1 MNYGEEIV
9 FTGGINSDDEARVVP
24 KGDYR
29 DFHYCRLG
37 EVSGKGFCVVTS
49 QGTKEVFNDDL
60 EPNDKIL
67 GGAAWE
73 KQNAIVYF
81 VYKSVGDDE
90 IWKYDIATETHDL
103 VISSAI
109 LNFSPDWPIYHANII
124 DDILK
129 WTDGRWEDT
138 HYMYNPS
145 TGGRVF
151 NPPFQINIQ
160 KALDSF
166 YSGINNELRT
176 FDAVKWPMNPPSCAY
191 GTDSNRVDNKLRRK
205 LFKFMVQPI
214 YENGETGVWS
224 MYSNLPI
231 PTVNELVTGT
241 NWLDPK
247 TDNVIYVRF
256 NTGPKNITKINVAV
270 QQFDETSYGAEPNF
284 GTFLQLNKVNDGIG
298 DNVEYT
304 VSFYGDA
311 ALSQIADLFK
321 NYDRLPIEAN
331 CQEFLPT
338 NQLTYV
344 NFREGFEKIT
354 IDAEADYNKT
364 YIDYSPT
371 SSDIFIAVN
380 PSTNNVESPAKFEKI
395 YATTETFR
403 TELNSFSFSVSDT
416 YTTTIY
422 ICEILGQT
430 YDPPLEFNVQ
440 YTISQNDYNTAI
452 AVGSEW
458 DAEKWFLEKVIS
470 TWCQQMSSQNPLEDL
485 GLYVDYTEVTEVA
498 SGATSLLIGGKY
510 YELEVKKISD
520 SSTAGKFSDKSLCG
534 LGNAYYNAN
543 PDPLLDP
550 IPVPYNN
557 PPIVSLRPNGVVT
570 SLKKG
575 ARHQFGIVYG
585 DRAYR
590 DGTVYTSSDME
601 VFVKWPSNEDRSLDA
616 LSTQTNERPYYVSP
630 VIRINHQPPIWAT
643 KYWIVARQNTQVG
656 DFGQFA
662 LTYDE
667 NGSPA
672 VTTESDGKFRVYLDN
687 YYENNNLGATINYQI
702 KRGDIVRFLWKTP
715 KGIYYGMDMTD
726 NKTGDILYY
735 TDYIELEVLD
745 YDPGEAGGRQSIYVS
760 RMNKS
765 LISSTNKF
773 YSILIEIYR
782 PQPAVMDNDVFVSP
796 WRDITQSFDVG
807 NPHLDSRYHIVPSLI
822 TKFLCTGFT
831 GQEQR
836 NYIHTPINT
845 TIEVG
850 SRIKIFGWTGTGANH
865 DVYITVTSTEY
876 PNTEIQG
883 GTYTKIY
890 FDEVFYENTQQT
902 LTYLTAPYYSEAPR
916 PGAVVQKDGNITTYG
931 FSQELNPK
939 SPAEITPHYGDVF
952 MRQRIYGT
960 GVSINSLQLEEGAEP
975 ALYVNNVQPSPT
987 TWPYPGGLTTN
998 VLFSNVQNVYP
1009 AGAWVQVP
1017 ATTTSQGQAY
1027 YEVQFPG
1034 DYTFN
1039 WQIKIKN
1046 NSVSNPNPD
1055 GWIRLKKDGQNL
1067 TFTTLDTISSLPTS
1081 YTTYSGTT
1089 TSISLL
1095 SGDKVSLLLER
1106 TDIDAAPEVYAL
1118 AGQQYL
1124 TSTSPAPILNVVAGG
1139 NWTDYL
1145 GQSSQ
1150 PGIVGLTST
1159 SGSINNLFLN
1169 NNSISSTIYA
1179 IAPVRVTINSNLTY
1193 AFYIGGNFN
1202 QSNSTKFLNFINEQ
1216 GSNAS
1221 GYSNPFST
1229 IGSATVK
1236 SIEAGQNLN
1245 GTTQFVYVGG
1255 LFDFGANNKKNLLK
1269 LSLSGS
1275 VQAFNSGTGPNGEV
1289 RAIKIH
1295 QKTGETIQKEVL
1307 IGGKFTTYNGTSAN
1321 RLVVLK
1327 DNRTNQ
1333 AENGTM
1339 MLNEY
1344 ACVSADLTFNGD
1356 VNTIEQ
1362 SATTPLG
1369 DIFFIG
1375 GDFTQ
1380 YTTRI
1385 VRAFRAGNLD
1395 GSGNFLSY
1403 SIPNNM
1409 SIHPL
1414 PFNNKSNATKKYYD
1428 TTDSFND
1435 SSSSAYWQANATDYG
1450 AVYMTVSFIK
1460 TGPSHVQLILQK
1472 SVNSTFSS
1480 TTDVASQSGISQTTL
1495 FTWYIGSGGA
1505 FVPDPGYYYRV
1516 VVKKQTLPGTPCSLN
1531 ELKWEIRTDTTQVLT
1546 GITKNEDVSVNR
1558 ICKATMQNYFAG
1570 RVLTPAPDF
1579 NNGIGSGPNGPINV
1593 IKRVYDTQI
1602 LVGGD
1607 FTSWNG
1613 DTNHGYLVSLNTT
1626 TGAITTGWVGPKLD
1640 GPVYSITAA
1649 AVDASISGQGV
1660 NGWYVGGNFSYSNS
1674 TTPSTFCGGVAKIL
1688 VSTGD
1693 IDTNFVAAGAGSN
1706 IIQFASDNDCKFEIA
1721 SVAYD
1726 AADVAPAPTTMY
1738 WYIEDRHYSDFWK
1751 SDVHNVGRFRLEDPN
1766 AKTVH
1771 RKASA
1776 IHSDS
1781 LIFGTQ
1787 VNGLSSFGLDNQNI
1801 VDLNPVHG
1809 EIVRCITSGREGKTL
1824 KCLQPNKEN
1833 SIYIQFYPNEVG
1845 DTSNLRVSDKT
1856 FSTWFDYKSLFGTTE
1871 AGGVALLPDGTT
1883 IYFDPIRGAF
1893 IYSDMNGQRVISETS
1908 IDSQVDYKFRT
1919 KTKELAKKFKEQN
1932 GEVRTYVNEKM
1943 GEVGFAFRF
1952 EYNIEVSRILRN
1964 PGSGNN
1970 PVGSGQLWMT
1980 PANWDNVNFPVDLI
1994 PDAEIMI
2001 KGTDR
2006 LGIPYT
2012 INYNCTSAV
2021 QDGNVIIMEPEI
2033 VDGDF
2038 VDGTNTIE
2046 MTGTQYVHVVWDYIR
2061 ERWRSTYDYNAAG
2074 YLNFGQTLIGWNS
2087 DNEIYLHNDPTSI
2100 DFHGKTDWMQKITFV
2115 ANEQPNV
2122 LKRFQNI
2129 TLRSDKAF
2137 DVTAES
2143 TSNYNYGIMETE
2155 MPSSMFVFYEGYG
2168 KSYYRKNKNTIG
2180 QPSTTLAMI
2189 NGEDMR
2195 GDALTHTLSFEPSI
2209 NDKSRTLFS
2218 VGISGVLS

>member
-49 QGTKEVFNDDL
+49 QGTEEVFNDDL
-60 EPNDKIL
+60 DSTDKIL

-81 VYKSVGDDE
+81 VYKSGGPDE
-90 IWKYDIATETHDL
+90 IWKYDIATKTHDL
-103 VISSAI
+103 VITSTI
-109 LNFSPDWPIYHANII
+109 LNFSPDWPIFHANII

-129 WTDGRWEDT
+129 WTDGRWQDT
-138 HYMYNPS
+138 HYMYDPA
-145 TGGRVF
+145 TGDRVF

-160 KALDSF
+160 KALDLF

-176 FDAVKWPMNPPSCAY
+176 FDAVKWPMNPPSCVY
-191 GTDSNRVDNKLRRK
+191 GTDASRVDNKLRRK

-284 GTFLQLNKVNDGIG
+284 GTFLQLNKANDGIS
-298 DNVEYT
+298 DDVDYT

-338 NQLTYV
+338 NELTYV

-354 IDAEADYNKT
+354 IDAEADYTIT

-380 PSTNNVESPAKFEKI
+380 PNTNNVESPAKFDKV

-403 TELNSFSFSVSDT
+403 TELNSFSFSIGDT
-416 YTTTIY
+416 YTSTIY
-422 ICEILGQT
+422 LCQLLGTT

-440 YTISQNDYNTAI
+440 YTITQADYDAAI
-452 AVGSEW
+452 AVGTQW
-458 DAEKWFLEKVIS
+458 DAEKYFLEKVIS
-470 TWCQQMSSQNPLEDL
+470 TWCDQMTSQAPLPDL
-485 GLYVDYTEVTEVA
+485 GLYVDYTEVMETPP
-498 SGATSLLIGGKY
+498 GPTSLLIGGKY

-520 SSTAGKFSDKSLCG
+520 NSNGGSFSDKSLCG

-557 PPIVSLRPNGVVT
+557 PPIISLRPNGVVT

-601 VFVKWPSNEDRSLDA
+601 VFVKWPSEEDRIID
-616 LSTQTNERPYYVSP
+616 STTTPVTTNERPYYVNP
-630 VIRINHQPPIWAT
+630 VIRINHQPPVWAT
-643 KYWIVARQNTQVG
+643 KYWIVARQNTQIG

-702 KRGDIVRFLWKTP
+702 KRGDVVRFLWKTP

-726 NKTGDILYY
+726 NISGDILYY

-796 WRDITQSFDVG
+796 WRDITPSFNVL
-807 NPHLDSRYHIVPSLI
+807 NPHLENRIHDVESIPVRFSS
-822 TKFLCTGFT
+822 KFTSASAT
-831 GQEQR
+831 Q
-836 NYIHTPINT
+836 NYIDVPGNASIAIGT
-845 TIEVG
+845 TI
-850 SRIKIFGWTGTGANH
+850 KINNWTGATVNN
-865 DVYITVTSTEY
+865 DVFAVVTSTSY
-876 PNTEIQG
+876 PENLSGITTTRLYLENI
-883 GTYTKIY
+883 
-890 FDEVFYENTQQT
+890 FYENTGDT
-902 LTYLTAPYYSEAPR
+902 LNYLVAPYNWSSTNIAGSRGLIPVYGVPQEY
-916 PGAVVQKDGNITTYG
+916 QGN
-931 FSQELNPK
+931 
-939 SPAEITPHYGDVF
+939 PAEINPQYGDVF

-960 GVSINSLQLEEGAEP
+960 GVSISSLQLEEGAEP
-975 ALYVNNVQPSPT
+975 LLNVEVFPDYNTSWPNSLSDTRTNILFNNQIES
-987 TWPYPGGLTTN
+987 
-998 VLFSNVQNVYP
+998 YP
-1009 AGAWVQVP
+1009 AGSWVHQA
-1017 ATTTSQGQAY
+1017 ATTTSQAKDY
-1027 YEVQFPG
+1027 YEVPYPG
-1034 DYTFN
+1034 DYTFDYSIELKQVGGSALPDGELRMGVEGN
-1039 WQIKIKN
+1039 LLSWQVLATITNLPTSPQTFSGTTTPVSLNPLDKVWIYLERTDFSGSYIINALSGFGVGTGVNQIIIVGNFSPYFTSSDSGIASLNPANGSIVSSFNSISDVTSIVNSIKTIENGAGNYFYIVGGNFYSTMPAARRFVNLINESDGSNASPFTSPFSIAGDLPNQNVKTIETGNVVSNVTQGIYIGGSFSTNLTNYLIKINLDGSFEPFPNGDTFPGNYTSSVETIRRHQQSSEPIQKRVLVGGTFTSYKNLPINNFVVISDNNTNPADDGKIYTPEYASARNGLDFN
-1046 NSVSNPNPD
+1046 NSVYKIQQTYIQPIGIKGED
-1055 GWIRLKKDGQNL
+1055 
-1067 TFTTLDTISSLPTS
+1067 TFYVGGDFTS
-1081 YTTYSGTT
+1081 YTTRS
-1089 TSISLL
+1089 
-1095 SGDKVSLLLER
+1095 
-1106 TDIDAAPEVYAL
+1106 
-1118 AGQQYL
+1118 
-1124 TSTSPAPILNVVAGG
+1124 
-1139 NWTDYL
+1139 
-1145 GQSSQ
+1145 
-1150 PGIVGLTST
+1150 
-1159 SGSINNLFLN
+1159 
-1169 NNSISSTIYA
+1169 
-1179 IAPVRVTINSNLTY
+1179 
-1193 AFYIGGNFN
+1193 
-1202 QSNSTKFLNFINEQ
+1202 
-1216 GSNAS
+1216 
-1221 GYSNPFST
+1221 
-1229 IGSATVK
+1229 
-1236 SIEAGQNLN
+1236 
-1245 GTTQFVYVGG
+1245 
-1255 LFDFGANNKKNLLK
+1255 
-1269 LSLSGS
+1269 
-1275 VQAFNSGTGPNGEV
+1275 
-1289 RAIKIH
+1289 
-1295 QKTGETIQKEVL
+1295 
-1307 IGGKFTTYNGTSAN
+1307 
-1321 RLVVLK
+1321 
-1327 DNRTNQ
+1327 
-1333 AENGTM
+1333 
-1339 MLNEY
+1339 
-1344 ACVSADLTFNGD
+1344 
-1356 VNTIEQ
+1356 
-1362 SATTPLG
+1362 
-1369 DIFFIG
+1369 
-1375 GDFTQ
+1375 
-1380 YTTRI
+1380 
-1385 VRAFRAGNLD
+1385 VRAFRAAYSD
-1395 GSGNFLSY
+1395 GSGNYLNFSLPPGTTAYNVLPVNNKTNANLKLYDTTSGVNITSY
-1403 SIPNNM
+1403 YWGNNVSLINGAIGMKVQFKKTQPSGANGVSFRLLQSITPSFSSSNTQVAVYPATGSYITNNVTETWSIPNVNFTNGQYFR
-1409 SIHPL
+1409 IEVRRT
-1414 PFNNKSNATKKYYD
+1414 A
-1428 TTDSFND
+1428 
-1435 SSSSAYWQANATDYG
+1435 
-1450 AVYMTVSFIK
+1450 
-1460 TGPSHVQLILQK
+1460 
-1472 SVNSTFSS
+1472 NSTA
-1480 TTDVASQSGISQTTL
+1480 TLNITDIL
-1495 FTWYIGSGGA
+1495 
-1505 FVPDPGYYYRV
+1505 
-1516 VVKKQTLPGTPCSLN
+1516 
-1531 ELKWEIRTDTTQVLT
+1531 WEIDAVSSQILSNSPLIKSETFNQNRLLKIKYTD
-1546 GITKNEDVSVNR
+1546 NS
-1558 ICKATMQNYFAG
+1558 YFGNVFDAIPF
-1570 RVLTPAPDF
+1570 TNF
-1579 NNGIGSGPNGPINV
+1579 GSGPNG
-1593 IKRVYDTQI
+1593 RVRAILGIGSPATSL

-1613 DTNHGYLVSLNTT
+1613 DDTQKYLIRIDAD
-1626 TGAITTGWVGPKLD
+1626 TGAIVPSWTPLD
-1640 GPVYSITAA
+1640 LNDSVTSIEF
-1649 AVDASISGQGV
+1649 VKGG
-1660 NGWYVGGNFSYSNS
+1660 YFVGGNFSFAGNTFYAGVLKLDPTNNYSID
-1674 TTPSTFCGGVAKIL
+1674 PSFVSAGTGPSVINIAKQGYFKL
-1688 VSTGD
+1688 NNVD
-1693 IDTNFVAAGAGSN
+1693 YN
-1706 IIQFASDNDCKFEIA
+1706 
-1721 SVAYD
+1721 
-1726 AADVAPAPTTMY
+1726 AADVGPAPTTMY

-1809 EIVRCITSGREGKTL
+1809 EIVRCITSGRDGKTL

-1883 IYFDPIRGAF
+1883 IYFDPTRGAF
-1893 IYSDMNGQRVISETS
+1893 VYSDMNGQRVISETS

-1919 KTKELAKKFKEQN
+1919 KTKELAKRFREEN

-1952 EYNIEVSRILRN
+1952 TDGEV
-1964 PGSGNN
+1964 
-1970 PVGSGQLWMT
+1970 V
-1980 PANWDNVNFPVDLI
+1980 
-1994 PDAEIMI
+1994 E
-2001 KGTDR
+2001 
-2006 LGIPYT
+2006 
-2012 INYNCTSAV
+2012 
-2021 QDGNVIIMEPEI
+2021 
-2033 VDGDF
+2033 
-2038 VDGTNTIE
+2038 
-2046 MTGTQYVHVVWDYIR
+2046 YVHVVWDYIR

-2087 DNEIYLHNDPTSI
+2087 DNEIYLHNDPDSI
-2100 DFHGKTDWMQKITFV
+2100 NFHGKTDWMQKITFV

-2122 LKRFQNI
+2122 VKRFQNI
-2129 TLRSDKAF
+2129 VLRSDKAF

-2143 TSNYNYGIMETE
+2143 TSNYNYGVMETE

-2168 KSYYRKNKNTIG
+2168 KSYYRKNKNTLG
-2180 QPSTTLAMI
+2180 QASPTLAMI

-2195 GDALTHTLSFEPSI
+2195 GDAMTHTLSFEPDT

>member
-49 QGTKEVFNDDL
+49 QGTEKVFNNLLDPD
-60 EPNDKIL
+60 DKIL

-73 KQNAIVYF
+73 KQNAIIYF
-81 VYKSVGDDE
+81 VYKNVGADE
-90 IWKYDIATETHDL
+90 IWKYDIATKAHDL
-103 VISSAI
+103 VIDSTI

-129 WTDGRWEDT
+129 WTDGRWEEVT
-138 HYMYNPS
+138 HYMYDPA
-145 TGGRVF
+145 TGDRVF

-160 KALDSF
+160 KALDNF
-166 YSGINNELRT
+166 YSGIKNELRT
-176 FDAVKWPMNPPSCAY
+176 FDAVKWPMDPPSCVY
-191 GTDSNRVDNKLRRK
+191 GTDTNRVDNKLRRK

-284 GTFLQLNKVNDGIG
+284 GTFLQLNKANDGIS
-298 DNVEYT
+298 DNADYT

-344 NFREGFEKIT
+344 NFREGFEKIA
-354 IDAEADYNKT
+354 IDAEADYTIT

-380 PSTNNVESPAKFEKI
+380 PSTNNVESPAKFDKV

-403 TELNSFSFSVSDT
+403 TELNSFSFSIGDT
-416 YTTTIY
+416 YTSTIY
-422 ICEILGQT
+422 LCQLLGTT

-440 YTISQNDYNTAI
+440 YTITQADYDAAI
-452 AVGSEW
+452 AVGTQW
-458 DAEKWFLEKVIS
+458 DAEKYFLERVIS
-470 TWCQQMSSQNPLEDL
+470 TWCDQMTSQAPLPDL
-485 GLYVDYTEVTEVA
+485 GLYVDYTEVTETPP
-498 SGATSLLIGGKY
+498 GPTSLLIGGKY

-520 SSTAGKFSDKSLCG
+520 DSNGGSFSDKSLCG
-534 LGNAYYNAN
+534 LGNAYYNTN

-557 PPIVSLRPNGVVT
+557 PPIISLRPNGVVT

-601 VFVKWPSNEDRSLDA
+601 VFVKWPSEEDRIIDA
-616 LSTQTNERPYYVSP
+616 KEPPVITNERPYYVNP

-643 KYWIVARQNTQVG
+643 KYWIVARQNTQIG

-702 KRGDIVRFLWKTP
+702 KRGDVVRFLWRTP

-726 NKTGDILYY
+726 NINGDIFYY
-735 TDYIELEVLD
+735 TNYIELEVLD

-773 YSILIEIYR
+773 YSILVEIYR

-796 WRDITQSFDVG
+796 WRDITPSFNVL
-807 NPHLDSRYHIVPSLI
+807 NPHLENRIHDVESIPVRFSS
-822 TKFLCTGFT
+822 KFTSASAT
-831 GQEQR
+831 Q
-836 NYIHTPINT
+836 NYIDVSGNASIAIGT
-845 TIEVG
+845 TI
-850 SRIKIFGWTGTGANH
+850 KINNWTGSAVNN
-865 DVYITVTSTEY
+865 DVFAVVTSTSY
-876 PNTEIQG
+876 PEDLSGITTTRLYLENI
-883 GTYTKIY
+883 
-890 FDEVFYENTQQT
+890 FYENTGDT
-902 LTYLTAPYYSEAPR
+902 LNYLVAPYNWSSTNIAASRGLIPVYGVPQEY
-916 PGAVVQKDGNITTYG
+916 QGN
-931 FSQELNPK
+931 
-939 SPAEITPHYGDVF
+939 PAEINPQYGDVF

-960 GVSINSLQLEEGAEP
+960 GVSISSLQLEEGAEP
-975 ALYVNNVQPSPT
+975 LLNVEVSPDYNTYWPNSLSETRTNILFNNQIES
-987 TWPYPGGLTTN
+987 
-998 VLFSNVQNVYP
+998 YP
-1009 AGAWVQVP
+1009 AGSWVHQS
-1017 ATTTSQGQAY
+1017 ATTTSQAKDY
-1027 YEVQFPG
+1027 YEVPYPG
-1034 DYTFN
+1034 DYTFDYSIELD
-1039 WQIKIKN
+1039 Q
-1046 NSVSNPNPD
+1046 VGGATLPD
-1055 GWIRLKKDGQNL
+1055 GELRMGVEGNLLSWQVLATITNL
-1067 TFTTLDTISSLPTS
+1067 TSPQTF
-1081 YTTYSGTT
+1081 SGTT
-1089 TSISLL
+1089 AQMSLNPL
-1095 SGDKVSLLLER
+1095 DKVWIYLER
-1106 TDIDAAPEVYAL
+1106 TDFSGSYIINAL
-1118 AGQQYL
+1118 SGF
-1124 TSTSPAPILNVVAGG
+1124 G
-1139 NWTDYL
+1139 
-1145 GQSSQ
+1145 
-1150 PGIVGLTST
+1150 PGTGVNQIIIVGNFSPNVTYSDSGIASLNPSN
-1159 SGSINNLFLN
+1159 GSIVPSF
-1169 NNSISSTIYA
+1169 NSISD
-1179 IAPVRVTINSNLTY
+1179 VTSVVNSIKTVQNGVGNY
-1193 AFYIGGNFN
+1193 FYIVGGNFYN
-1202 QSNSTKFLNFINEQ
+1202 TMPEARRFVNLINESD

-1221 GYSNPFST
+1221 PFTSPFST
-1229 IGSATVK
+1229 AGNLPNQNVKTIETGNVLSNVTQGIYIGGSFSTFFINYLIKINLDGSLEPFPNGDTFPGNYTSSVETIRRHQQSSEPIQKRVLVGGTFTSYKNLPINNFVVISDNNTNPADDGKIYTPEYASAKNGLDFNDSVYKIEQTYVQPIGSIGEDT
-1236 SIEAGQNLN
+1236 
-1245 GTTQFVYVGG
+1245 FYV
-1255 LFDFGANNKKNLLK
+1255 
-1269 LSLSGS
+1269 
-1275 VQAFNSGTGPNGEV
+1275 
-1289 RAIKIH
+1289 
-1295 QKTGETIQKEVL
+1295 
-1307 IGGKFTTYNGTSAN
+1307 
-1321 RLVVLK
+1321 
-1327 DNRTNQ
+1327 
-1333 AENGTM
+1333 
-1339 MLNEY
+1339 
-1344 ACVSADLTFNGD
+1344 
-1356 VNTIEQ
+1356 
-1362 SATTPLG
+1362 
-1369 DIFFIG
+1369 G
-1375 GDFTQ
+1375 GDFTS
-1380 YTTRI
+1380 YTLRS
-1385 VRAFRAGNLD
+1385 VRAFRAASLD
-1395 GSGNFLSY
+1395 VSGNFLPY
-1403 SIPNNM
+1403 NIPQGSEAFFDVPINNI
-1409 SIHPL
+1409 SD
-1414 PFNNKSNATKKYYD
+1414 SVKKLYD
-1428 TTDSFND
+1428 TTNSFNVSNYWWKND
-1435 SSSSAYWQANATDYG
+1435 SNNLVSGLVNMVLKFKKTQGSSQLTTQIRIRLLYNPTP
-1450 AVYMTVSFIK
+1450 F
-1460 TGPSHVQLILQK
+1460 TGGNSITIYQNVFTTNNVVTTYNFDNVNLEGGYYKIQVQRYIPPG
-1472 SVNSTFSS
+1472 TFGPVKMQLLTISS
-1480 TTDVASQSGISQTTL
+1480 TI
-1495 FTWYIGSGGA
+1495 
-1505 FVPDPGYYYRV
+1505 
-1516 VVKKQTLPGTPCSLN
+1516 N
-1531 ELKWEIRTDTTQVLT
+1531 EIEWEIVANSDSLLPDSPLIKSETVNQNRLLKIKYTD
-1546 GITKNEDVSVNR
+1546 NS
-1558 ICKATMQNYFAG
+1558 YFG
-1570 RVLTPAPDF
+1570 NVF
-1579 NNGIGSGPNGPINV
+1579 NALPFTNFGSGPNG
-1593 IKRVYDTQI
+1593 RVRAILGIGSPTTSL

-1613 DTNHGYLVSLNTT
+1613 DNTQKYLVRIDAD
-1626 TGAITTGWVGPKLD
+1626 TGAVVPSWTPLDLNGSVKTIEYIKGGYFVGGIFSFAGNTFYAGVLKLNPNNNYSIDPSFVSAGTGPSVIKIFKQSYFKLNNV
-1640 GPVYSITAA
+1640 VYSAN
-1649 AVDASISGQGV
+1649 D
-1660 NGWYVGGNFSYSNS
+1660 VG
-1674 TTPSTFCGGVAKIL
+1674 
-1688 VSTGD
+1688 
-1693 IDTNFVAAGAGSN
+1693 
-1706 IIQFASDNDCKFEIA
+1706 
-1721 SVAYD
+1721 
-1726 AADVAPAPTTMY
+1726 PAPTTMY

-1893 IYSDMNGQRVISETS
+1893 VYSDMNGQRVISETS

-1919 KTKELAKKFKEQN
+1919 KTKELAKRFKDEN

-1952 EYNIEVSRILRN
+1952 TYEETV
-1964 PGSGNN
+1964 
-1970 PVGSGQLWMT
+1970 
-1980 PANWDNVNFPVDLI
+1980 
-1994 PDAEIMI
+1994 E
-2001 KGTDR
+2001 
-2006 LGIPYT
+2006 
-2012 INYNCTSAV
+2012 
-2021 QDGNVIIMEPEI
+2021 
-2033 VDGDF
+2033 
-2038 VDGTNTIE
+2038 
-2046 MTGTQYVHVVWDYIR
+2046 YVHVVWDYIR
-2061 ERWRSTYDYNAAG
+2061 ERWRSTYDYNASG

-2115 ANEQPNV
+2115 ANEQPNI

-2137 DVTAES
+2137 DVTATS
-2143 TSNYNYGIMETE
+2143 TSNYNYGVMETE

-2168 KSYYRKNKNTIG
+2168 KSYYRKNKYTPNK
-2180 QPSTTLAMI
+2180 PDPMI

-2195 GDALTHTLSFEPSI
+2195 GDALTHTLSFEPNS

>member
-49 QGTKEVFNDDL
+49 QGTKTVFNNLLDPD
-60 EPNDKIL
+60 DKIL

-81 VYKSVGDDE
+81 VYKNGGPDE

-103 VISSAI
+103 VIDSTI
-109 LNFSPDWPIYHANII
+109 LNFSPDWPIVHANII

-138 HYMYNPS
+138 HYMYDPA
-145 TGGRVF
+145 TGNRVF

-160 KALDSF
+160 KALDNF
-166 YSGINNELRT
+166 YAGIENELRT
-176 FDAVKWPMNPPSCAY
+176 FDAVKWPMNPPSCVY
-191 GTDSNRVDNKLRRK
+191 GTDASRVDNKLRRK

-284 GTFLQLNKVNDGIG
+284 GTFLQLNKANDGIS
-298 DNVEYT
+298 DDEDYT

-338 NQLTYV
+338 NELTYV
-344 NFREGFEKIT
+344 NFREGFEKIA
-354 IDAEADYNKT
+354 IDAEADYTIT

-380 PSTNNVESPAKFEKI
+380 PSTNNVESPAKFDKV

-403 TELNSFSFSVSDT
+403 TELNSFSFSIGDT
-416 YTTTIY
+416 YTSTIY
-422 ICEILGQT
+422 LCQLLGTT

-440 YTISQNDYNTAI
+440 YTITQADYDAAI
-452 AVGSEW
+452 AVGTQW
-458 DAEKWFLEKVIS
+458 DAEKYFLERVIS
-470 TWCQQMSSQNPLEDL
+470 TWCDQMTSQAPLPDL
-485 GLYVDYTEVTEVA
+485 GLYVDYTEVTETPP
-498 SGATSLLIGGKY
+498 GPTSLLIGGKY

-520 SSTAGKFSDKSLCG
+520 NSNGGSFSDKSLCG

-557 PPIVSLRPNGVVT
+557 PPIISLRPNGVVT

-601 VFVKWPSNEDRSLDA
+601 VFVKWPSEEDRIID
-616 LSTQTNERPYYVSP
+616 STTTPVTTNERPYYVNP

-643 KYWIVARQNTQVG
+643 KYWIVARQNTQIG

-702 KRGDIVRFLWKTP
+702 KRGDVVRFLWRTP

-726 NKTGDILYY
+726 NISGDILYY
-735 TDYIELEVLD
+735 TNYIELEVLD

-796 WRDITQSFDVG
+796 WRDITPSFNVL
-807 NPHLDSRYHIVPSLI
+807 NPHLENRIHDVESIPVRFSS
-822 TKFLCTGFT
+822 KFTSASAT
-831 GQEQR
+831 Q
-836 NYIHTPINT
+836 NYIDVPGNASIAIGT
-845 TIEVG
+845 TI
-850 SRIKIFGWTGTGANH
+850 KINNWTGTTVNN
-865 DVYITVTSTEY
+865 DVFAVVTSTSY
-876 PNTEIQG
+876 PENLSGITTTRLYLENI
-883 GTYTKIY
+883 
-890 FDEVFYENTQQT
+890 FYENTGDT
-902 LTYLTAPYYSEAPR
+902 LNYLVAPYNWSSTNIAGSRGLIPVYGVPQEY
-916 PGAVVQKDGNITTYG
+916 QGN
-931 FSQELNPK
+931 
-939 SPAEITPHYGDVF
+939 PAEINPQYGDVF

-960 GVSINSLQLEEGAEP
+960 GVSISSLQLEEGAEP
-975 ALYVNNVQPSPT
+975 QLYVNTVRPTNKDNLTT

-1009 AGAWVQVP
+1009 AGAWVQQDET
-1017 ATTTSQGQAY
+1017 ATSQARAY

-1034 DYTFN
+1034 NYIFN
-1039 WQIKIKN
+1039 WQIQLKN
-1046 NSVSNPNPD
+1046 NSTAYSGPD
-1055 GWIRLKKDGQNL
+1055 GEIKLKRQGSNL
-1067 TFTTLDTISSLPTS
+1067 TFENLGTITNLPTT
-1081 YTTYSGTT
+1081 YTTYFGTT
-1089 TSISLL
+1089 SSISL
-1095 SGDKVSLLLER
+1095 STGDQISLILER
-1106 TDIDAAPEVYAL
+1106 TDISDPPEVYAL

-1124 TSTSPAPILNVVAGG
+1124 TGASPAPVLMLLAGG
-1139 NWTDYL
+1139 NWINYL
-1145 GQSSQ
+1145 NASTQD
-1150 PGIVGLTST
+1150 GIVSLDST
-1159 SGSINNLFLN
+1159 NGNINALFP
-1169 NNSISSTIYA
+1169 SAPGVSSTVYA
-1179 IAPVRVTINSNLTY
+1179 MAPIRTTVLGNTSYR
-1193 AFYIGGNFN
+1193 FYVGGNFQTGASTRILNSVN
-1202 QSNSTKFLNFINEQ
+1202 QNGATSV
-1216 GSNAS
+1216 
-1221 GYSNPFST
+1221 GYNNPFGT
-1229 IGSATVK
+1229 ITNATVK
-1236 SIEAGQNLN
+1236 SIEAGQILN
-1245 GTTQFVYVGG
+1245 GNTQFVYVGG
-1255 LFDFGANNKKNLLK
+1255 LFDFSVNNKKNLLK
-1269 LSLSGS
+1269 LSLSGT
-1275 VQAFNSGTGPNGEV
+1275 VQNFYSGAGPNNEV

-1295 QKTGETIQKEVL
+1295 EKTGETIQKEVL
-1307 IGGKFTTYNGTSAN
+1307 IGGTFTSYDNTPAN

-1327 DNRTNQ
+1327 DNRTTTT
-1333 AENGTM
+1333 ENGTIM
-1339 MLNEY
+1339 VNEY
-1344 ACVSADLTFNGD
+1344 ACVPADLTFNGD

-1362 SATTPLG
+1362 ANVGSGLFPY
-1369 DIFFIG
+1369 DNFFIG
-1375 GDFTQ
+1375 GNFSQ
-1380 YTTRI
+1380 YASTR
-1385 VRAFRAGNLD
+1385 VRGFSVGYID
-1395 GSGNFLSY
+1395 GSNNYLSY
-1403 SIPNNM
+1403 AVPTSTINK
-1409 SIHPL
+1409 SPL
-1414 PFNNKSNATKKYYD
+1414 PFNSTYNSVRKYYD
-1428 TTDSFND
+1428 TSNGFDVSGSFGYWYSVGDFPINGSVHMSFSCLKTSLFGSPSIRFWLQQSATSNFTSVIDLYNSTYFSND
-1435 SSSSAYWQANATDYG
+1435 GICSWDIPVVNAFPSNQNYYFRICVQRSNPSPGVVNLSELQWQ
-1450 AVYMTVSFIK
+1450 IK
-1460 TGPSHVQLILQK
+1460 T
-1472 SVNSTFSS
+1472 
-1480 TTDVASQSGISQTTL
+1480 TTTT
-1495 FTWYIGSGGA
+1495 
-1505 FVPDPGYYYRV
+1505 
-1516 VVKKQTLPGTPCSLN
+1516 
-1531 ELKWEIRTDTTQVLT
+1531 ELLATK
-1546 GITKNEDVSVNR
+1546 ITETVSVNR
-1558 ICKATMQNYFAG
+1558 ICKAVMFNDFVG
-1570 RVLTPAPDF
+1570 RVLTPDSTF
-1579 NNGIGSGPNGPINV
+1579 NTGIGSGPNGPINV
-1593 IKRVYDTQI
+1593 IKRVSDTQI
-1602 LVGGD
+1602 LVGGE

-1613 DTNHGYLVSLNTT
+1613 DDNHGYLVSLDTG
-1626 TGAITTGWVGPKLD
+1626 TGAITTGWTGPKLN
-1640 GPVYSITAA
+1640 GPVYSITTAA
-1649 AVDASISGQGV
+1649 TTALTPNV
-1660 NGWYVGGNFSYSNS
+1660 NGWYVGGNFSYSDS

-1693 IDTNFVAAGAGSN
+1693 IDVGFTAAGTGSN
-1706 IIQFASDNDCKFEIA
+1706 IIQFAPGNDCTFEIA
-1721 SVAYD
+1721 SVVYD
-1726 AADVAPAPTTMY
+1726 AADVGPAPTTMY

-1751 SDVHNVGRFRLEDPN
+1751 SDVHNVGRFRLEDPS

-1883 IYFDPIRGAF
+1883 IYFDPTRGAF
-1893 IYSDMNGQRVISETS
+1893 VYSDMNGQRVISETA

-1919 KTKELAKKFKEQN
+1919 KTKELAKRFREEN

-1952 EYNIEVSRILRN
+1952 TYEETV
-1964 PGSGNN
+1964 
-1970 PVGSGQLWMT
+1970 
-1980 PANWDNVNFPVDLI
+1980 
-1994 PDAEIMI
+1994 E
-2001 KGTDR
+2001 
-2006 LGIPYT
+2006 
-2012 INYNCTSAV
+2012 
-2021 QDGNVIIMEPEI
+2021 
-2033 VDGDF
+2033 
-2038 VDGTNTIE
+2038 
-2046 MTGTQYVHVVWDYIR
+2046 YVHVVWDYIR

-2087 DNEIYLHNDPTSI
+2087 DNEIYLHNDPDSI
-2100 DFHGKTDWMQKITFV
+2100 NFHGKTDWMQKITFV

-2129 TLRSDKAF
+2129 TLRSDNAF
-2137 DVTAES
+2137 DVTATS
-2143 TSNYNYGIMETE
+2143 TSNYNYGVMETE

-2168 KSYYRKNKNTIG
+2168 KSYYRKNKNTPN
-2180 QPSTTLAMI
+2180 QPSQTLAMI

-2195 GDALTHTLSFEPSI
+2195 GDALTHTLSFEPNI